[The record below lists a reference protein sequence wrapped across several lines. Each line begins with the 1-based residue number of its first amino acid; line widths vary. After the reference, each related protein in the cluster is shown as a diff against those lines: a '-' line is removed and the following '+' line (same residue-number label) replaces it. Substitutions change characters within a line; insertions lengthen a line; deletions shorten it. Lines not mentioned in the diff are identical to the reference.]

1 MVAFDQNVYCNFDTS
16 ATKAIAGKDII
27 LAIFDKTGASDCTLK
42 RLKLAQKSLQLTF
55 I

>member
-27 LAIFDKTGASDCTLK
+27 LAIFDKTGANL
-42 RLKLAQKSLQLTF
+42 LAISGQQGLT
-55 I
+55 